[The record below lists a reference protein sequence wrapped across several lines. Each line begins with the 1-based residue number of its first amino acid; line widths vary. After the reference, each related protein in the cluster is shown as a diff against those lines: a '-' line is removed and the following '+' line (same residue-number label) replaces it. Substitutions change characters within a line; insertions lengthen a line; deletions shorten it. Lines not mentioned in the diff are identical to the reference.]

1 MRLVVEIPAHI
12 EYLEYLGQLK
22 ALGDACSLLEPPDQE
37 TVDMIRLLSV
47 SAQGGLVDGFIRCFR
62 YSGPHRSDHLFHL
75 FLVGY
80 NINVITE

>member
-37 TVDMIRLLSV
+37 TVDMIRLLS
-47 SAQGGLVDGFIRCFR
+47 FR
-62 YSGPHRSDHLFHL
+62 LKEAL
-75 FLVGY
+75 
-80 NINVITE
+80 